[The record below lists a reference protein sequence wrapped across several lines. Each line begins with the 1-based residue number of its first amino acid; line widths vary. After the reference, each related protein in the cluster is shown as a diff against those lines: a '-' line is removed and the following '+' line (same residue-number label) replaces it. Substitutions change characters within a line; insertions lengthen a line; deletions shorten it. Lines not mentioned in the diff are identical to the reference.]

1 VLRIVCRRL
10 RPRYRLGARNAQK
23 RPSEPLQ
30 GRGIYPNPWRPEN
43 VALKGSFCV
52 GLLPVPGLLP
62 PLPPLPEL
70 PPLPSCPAV
79 PPLLPL
85 LPPRCCPA
93 AGATRCHHA
102 APPGGTFG
110 MECDGPLGSGPDQP
124 DQPDQH
130 PTNPPQIGPST
141 KSFVHRRVAPT
152 RPTRPTFPYCFSLLH
167 AYTPLFTSRICPQIR
182 ESWSVGRVVC

>member
-130 PTNPPQIGPST
+130 PTNPT
-141 KSFVHRRVAPT
+141 NT
-152 RPTRPTFPYCFSLLH
+152 RPTRPKLVRALSPLYTDGLRQPDQPDQLSPTVFHFCTHTPPSSLR
-167 AYTPLFTSRICPQIR
+167 AYALK
-182 ESWSVGRVVC
+182 